1 VKKRKNNSILFLWY
15 LGEKV
20 HYLFIEGKDTG
31 LMVSM
36 KWYDE
41 VEYIRKQAMKNNEF
55 FSASLPM
62 IASENVLSP
71 LCREML
77 LTDFHGRYAEGT
89 PGNRYYEGCKYF
101 DLVEEKTVELGKK
114 LFHCNYAD
122 VRPTSGTIANM
133 AVLKALIKPGETAT
147 VLDTAN
153 GAHISFGKYGAAGV
167 RGINLVSYPFSNEE
181 MNIDVD
187 GAVKLIKQV
196 KPKLALCG
204 QSVFLFPTPL
214 KPIAEAAHEVG
225 AYVVYDAA
233 HVLGLIAGKKFQDP
247 LREGADVMNG
257 STHKTLPGPQ
267 GGMILSDHKGETDDD
282 KGFLRKLGFGVFPG
296 VTSSYHLHHVA
307 AKGIAFAEHL
317 EFGEAYAD
325 QTIKNAKRLAQAL
338 FDEGFKVF
346 GEKLGFTKSHQVL
359 VEIGPKKGKEAS
371 VVLENA
377 GIVTNMNMIPGD
389 SDPLNPSG
397 LRLGTPELTR
407 IGMKENDMDQVAT
420 FYARALLKKENPKK
434 IKDDVKDFRKDFQ
447 ELHYCFTKGFRGY
460 DYHKLV

>member
-1 VKKRKNNSILFLWY
+1 MI
-15 LGEKV
+15 
-20 HYLFIEGKDTG
+20 
-31 LMVSM
+31 SM

-41 VEYIRKQAMKNNEF
+41 VEYIRKQAMNNNEF
-55 FSASLPM
+55 FAHSLPM

-101 DLVEEKTVELGKK
+101 DLVEVKAMELARK
-114 LFHCNYAD
+114 LFRCSYAD

-133 AVLKALIKPGETAT
+133 AVLKALIKPGETAI

-167 RGINLVSYPFSNEE
+167 RGINLVSFPFSNEQ

-196 KPKLALCG
+196 RPKLALCG

-214 KPIAEAAHEVG
+214 RPIADAAHDAG
-225 AYVVYDAA
+225 ATVVYDGA
-233 HVLGLIAGKKFQDP
+233 HVLGLIAGKQFQDP
-247 LREGADVMNG
+247 LREGADVMTG

-267 GGMILSDHKGETDDD
+267 GGMLLSDHSGESEED
-282 KGFLRKLGFGVFPG
+282 KAFLRKLGFGVFPG

-307 AKGIAFAEHL
+307 AKGIAYAEHL
-317 EFGEAYAD
+317 EFGEAYAI
-325 QTIKNAKRLAQAL
+325 QTIKNAKRLAHSL
-338 FDEGFKVF
+338 HDKGFKVF

-359 VEIGPKKGKEAS
+359 VEIGPGKGKEAS
-371 VVLENA
+371 KTLEDA

-389 SDPLNPSG
+389 TDPLNPSG

-407 IGMKENDMDQVAT
+407 IGMKEQEMEDVAE
-420 FYARALLKKENPKK
+420 FFARALLKKENPKTIRED
-434 IKDDVKDFRKDFQ
+434 IKEFRKDFQ
-447 ELHYCFTKGFRGY
+447 ELCYCYKEGYRGY
-460 DYHKLV
+460 EYHKLI

>member
-1 VKKRKNNSILFLWY
+1 
-15 LGEKV
+15 
-20 HYLFIEGKDTG
+20 
-31 LMVSM
+31 M
-36 KWYDE
+36 
-41 VEYIRKQAMKNNEF
+41 
-55 FSASLPM
+55 
-62 IASENVLSP
+62 
-71 LCREML
+71 
-77 LTDFHGRYAEGT
+77 
-89 PGNRYYEGCKYF
+89 
-101 DLVEEKTVELGKK
+101 ELARK
-114 LFHCNYAD
+114 LFRCSYAD
-122 VRPTSGTIANM
+122 VRPTAGTTANM

-167 RGINLVSYPFSNEE
+167 RGINLVSFPFSDEH

-187 GAVKLIKQV
+187 GAVKLIRDV

-233 HVLGLIAGKKFQDP
+233 HVLGLIGGKRFQDP

-267 GGMILSDHKGETDDD
+267 GGMILSDHKGDTEND
-282 KGFLRKLGFGVFPG
+282 KKFLRSLGFGVFPG

-307 AKGIAFAEHL
+307 AKAIAYAEHL

-325 QTIKNAKRLAQAL
+325 QTIKNAKRFAHAL
-338 FDEGFKVF
+338 HERGFNVF
-346 GEKLGFTKSHQVL
+346 GEKLGFTQSHQVL
-359 VEIGPKKGKEAS
+359 LEIGPGKGKEAS
-371 VVLENA
+371 KQLEDA

-389 SDPLNPSG
+389 ADPLNPSG

-407 IGMKENDMDQVAT
+407 IGMKEQEMDEVAT
-420 FYARALLKKENPKK
+420 FFQRALLKKENPKK
-434 IKDDVKDFRKDFQ
+434 IKEDIKEFRKDFQ
-447 ELHYCFTKGFRGY
+447 ELHYCYTEGFRGY
-460 DYHKLV
+460 DYHTLV

>member
-1 VKKRKNNSILFLWY
+1 
-15 LGEKV
+15 
-20 HYLFIEGKDTG
+20 
-31 LMVSM
+31 M

-41 VEYIRKQAMKNNEF
+41 VEYIRKQAKLNNEF
-55 FSASLPM
+55 FAHSLPM

-77 LTDFHGRYAEGT
+77 ITDFHGRYAEGT

-101 DLVEEKTVELGKK
+101 DLVELKTMELAQK
-114 LFHCNYAD
+114 LFSCRYAD
-122 VRPTSGTIANM
+122 VRPTSGTVANM

-153 GAHISFGKYGAAGV
+153 GAHISLGKFGAAGV
-167 RGINLVSYPFSNEE
+167 RGINLVSFPFSNEE
-181 MNIDVD
+181 MVIDVD
-187 GAVKLIKQV
+187 GAVKLIRQV

-214 KPIAEAAHEVG
+214 KEIAEAAHEVG

-233 HVLGLIAGKKFQDP
+233 HVLGLIAGKRFQDP

-267 GGMILSDHKGETDDD
+267 GGMILSDHSQDTEEEKAL
-282 KGFLRKLGFGVFPG
+282 LRKLGFGVFPG

-325 QTIKNAKRLAQAL
+325 QTIKNAKCLAQAL
-338 FDEGFKVF
+338 FEQGFKVF
-346 GEKLGFTKSHQVL
+346 GEKLGFTQSHQVL
-359 VEIGPKKGKEAS
+359 VEIGPGKGKEAS
-371 VVLENA
+371 KTLEDA

-389 SDPLNPSG
+389 VDPLNPSG

-407 IGMKENDMDQVAT
+407 IGMKEKEMDDVAV

-434 IKDDVKDFRKDFQ
+434 IQEDVKEFRKDFQ
-447 ELHYCFTKGFRGY
+447 KLHYCFKEGFRGY
-460 DYHKLV
+460 EYTKLI

>member
-1 VKKRKNNSILFLWY
+1 
-15 LGEKV
+15 
-20 HYLFIEGKDTG
+20 
-31 LMVSM
+31 M

-55 FSASLPM
+55 FANSLPM

-77 LTDFHGRYAEGT
+77 TTDFHGRYAEGT
-89 PGNRYYEGCKYF
+89 PGNRYYEGCKFF
-101 DLVEEKTVELGKK
+101 DLVEEKAMELARK
-114 LFHCNYAD
+114 LFHCSYAD

-133 AVLKALIKPGETAT
+133 AVLKALIKPGETAI

-167 RGINLVSYPFSNEE
+167 RGINLVSFPFDNEE

-187 GAVKLIKQV
+187 GAVKLVKQV

-214 KPIAEAAHEVG
+214 KPIAEAAHDVG
-225 AYVVYDAA
+225 AMVVYE
-233 HVLGLIAGKKFQDP
+233 LGLIAGKQFQDP
-247 LREGADVMNG
+247 LREGADVMTG

-267 GGMILSDHKGETDDD
+267 GGMLVSDHKAD
-282 KGFLRKLGFGVFPG
+282 KEEDKAFLRKLGFGVFPG

-307 AKGIAFAEHL
+307 AKGIAYAEHL
-317 EFGEAYAD
+317 EFGEAYAN
-325 QTIKNAKRLAQAL
+325 QTIKNAKRLAQSL
-338 FDEGFKVF
+338 YSQGFKVF

-359 VEIGPKKGKEAS
+359 VEIGPGKGKEAS
-371 VVLENA
+371 KTLEDA

-389 SDPLNPSG
+389 ADPLNPSG

-407 IGMKENDMDQVAT
+407 IGMKEQEMEDIAG
-420 FYARALLKKENPKK
+420 FYARALLKKESLRNIRDD
-434 IKDDVKDFRKDFQ
+434 IKEFRKDFQ
-447 ELHYCFTKGFRGY
+447 ELCYCYKEGYRGY
-460 DYHKLV
+460 EYHKLI